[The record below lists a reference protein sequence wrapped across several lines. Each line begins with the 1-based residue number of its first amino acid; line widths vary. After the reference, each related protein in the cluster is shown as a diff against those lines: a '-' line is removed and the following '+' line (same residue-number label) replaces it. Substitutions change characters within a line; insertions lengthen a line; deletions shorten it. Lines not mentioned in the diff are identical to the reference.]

1 VKKIKKKSR
10 RKGEAGFSIFPL
22 VLISHGGL
30 YKPMVVVVVGIIS
43 PKFCKNCI
51 RVAYFRSSE
60 FRG

>member
-1 VKKIKKKSR
+1 VKKIKKKGR
-10 RKGEAGFSIFPL
+10 RKGEAGFFIFPL
-22 VLISHGGL
+22 ALVSHGSL